1 MAIKG
6 NETALS
12 QQISNPP
19 EHTEAQP
26 PHGQP
31 PNRHAR
37 FSMISIVLLLT
48 LVSFLILSSSILLVI
63 SVVQGVTQPL
73 GQAATSTPT
82 QLGTPDKKTLTPTA
96 TTAQSITPTAIP
108 PISAPNNTA
117 LRPLQLPS
125 DRYVIYEQRNNI
137 YLVSSVGATPQVI
150 TTPGYMY
157 NQAVHPLLT
166 PTGQLLY
173 SGDGIWLTDIFGG
186 TAVQIAKLP
195 ANQVITSLAVSSDGT
210 TIAWSTEPA
219 SGNGLIDIFA
229 GPLASPTKVFEQP
242 STNCPCF
249 RIFAFMNGNGKQGDS
264 TLLLT
269 DGQQSHEAIQFGLW
283 TFDLNNPLAA
293 NPQEILGGD
302 TQQGPL
308 ALLPSGNILLYSSYE
323 GEVPIPT
330 DGSVPNDLAVV
341 KYPNSLDL
349 TTLDGHPLAM
359 DGAQVVLAEQH
370 QLANSAAYHWITT
383 PIFTPDG
390 HTLIYVEFS
399 SQAQPPFDRS
409 SAVFE
414 VHISGSGKN
423 LRASKPQLLVTSTA
437 ALLELGPWF
446 NAHILTFYAD
456 NSLYALDVQNGAVT
470 TIVQTNAYARMIAV
484 AGIGGV

>member
-1 MAIKG
+1 M
-6 NETALS
+6 
-12 QQISNPP
+12 
-19 EHTEAQP
+19 
-26 PHGQP
+26 
-31 PNRHAR
+31 
-37 FSMISIVLLLT
+37 SIVLLLT
-48 LVSFLILSSSILLVI
+48 LVSFLILSSSVLLVM
-63 SVVQGVTQPL
+63 SAVQGVTQPL

-82 QLGTPDKKTLTPTA
+82 RPGTAVKQTLTPA
-96 TTAQSITPTAIP
+96 ASTTQSITPTATP
-108 PISAPNNTA
+108 PIFAPNNTA
-117 LRPLQLPS
+117 LQPLQLPS
-125 DRYVIYEQRNNI
+125 DRDVIYEQQNKI

-150 TTPGYMY
+150 TTPGYVY

-219 SGNGLIDIFA
+219 SGNGIIDIFA

-249 RIFAFMNGNGKQGDS
+249 RIFAFMNGSGKQGDA

-283 TFDLNNPLAA
+283 TFDLNNPLIAT
-293 NPQEILGGD
+293 PQEILGGD

-308 ALLPSGNILLYSSYE
+308 AFFGNILLYSSYE

-349 TTLDGHPLAM
+349 TTLDGHPLKM
-359 DGAQVVLAEQH
+359 DGSQVVLAEQH

-383 PIFTPDG
+383 PVFTPDG

-399 SQAQPPFDRS
+399 SQAQPPFDRT

-423 LRASKPQLLVTSTA
+423 LRASKPQLMVTSTA

-446 NAHILTFYAD
+446 NTHILTFYGD
-456 NSLYALDVQNGAVT
+456 NSLYALDVRSGTVA
-470 TIVQTNAYARMIAV
+470 TIVQTSAYARMIAV
-484 AGIGGV
+484 VGTGGMYKDWYDRYDNSPQ

>member
-1 MAIKG
+1 MM
-6 NETALS
+6 S
-12 QQISNPP
+12 V
-19 EHTEAQP
+19 
-26 PHGQP
+26 
-31 PNRHAR
+31 
-37 FSMISIVLLLT
+37 VLLLT
-48 LVSFLILSSSILLVI
+48 LMSFLILSSSVLLVI
-63 SVVQGVTQPL
+63 SAVQGVTQAQ
-73 GQAATSTPT
+73 GQVATSTPT
-82 QLGTPDKKTLTPTA
+82 QHGTQVKQTLTPAA

-108 PISAPNNTA
+108 PIFAPNNTV
-117 LRPLQLPS
+117 LQPLQLPS
-125 DRYVIYEQRNNI
+125 NRYVIYEQQNNI
-137 YLVSSVGATPQVI
+137 YLVSSVGATATPQAI
-150 TTPGYMY
+150 TTPGYVY
-157 NQAVHPLLT
+157 NQAVRPLLT
-166 PTGQLLY
+166 PAGQLLY

-195 ANQVITSLAVSSDGT
+195 TNQVITSLAVSNDGT

-219 SGNGLIDIFA
+219 SGNGIIDIFA

-269 DGQQSHEAIQFGLW
+269 DGQQSHEAIQIGLW
-283 TFDLNNPLAA
+283 TFDLNKPLTAT
-293 NPQEILGGD
+293 PQEILGGN

-308 ALLPSGNILLYSSYE
+308 ALLPFGNILLYSSYE

-349 TTLDGHPLAM
+349 TTLDGQPLGM
-359 DGAQVVLAEQH
+359 NGSQVVLAEQH

-383 PIFTPDG
+383 PVFTPDG

-399 SQAQPPFDRS
+399 SQAQPPFDRT

-437 ALLELGPWF
+437 ALLEIGPWF
-446 NAHILTFYAD
+446 NAHILTFYGD
-456 NSLYALDVQNGAVT
+456 NSLYALDVRNGAVT
-470 TIVQTNAYARMIAV
+470 TIVETSAYARMIAV
-484 AGIGGV
+484 VGMGGV

>member
-1 MAIKG
+1 MP
-6 NETALS
+6 
-12 QQISNPP
+12 QQVSNPP
-19 EHTEAQP
+19 ERTEAQP

-31 PNRHAR
+31 PNRHTR
-37 FSMISIVLLLT
+37 FSMLSIVLLLI
-48 LVSFLILSSSILLVI
+48 LVSFLILSSSVLLVI
-63 SVVQGVTQPL
+63 SAVQEVTQPL

-82 QLGTPDKKTLTPTA
+82 QLGTQSKQTLTPAA
-96 TTAQSITPTAIP
+96 TTAPSITPTVIP
-108 PISAPNNTA
+108 PISAPGNTV
-117 LRPLQLPS
+117 LQPLQLPS
-125 DRYVIYEQRNNI
+125 DRSVIYEQQNSI
-137 YLVSSVGATPQVI
+137 YLVSSTGATPQAI
-150 TTPGYMY
+150 TTPGYVY

-195 ANQVITSLAVSSDGT
+195 ANQIITSLAVSSDGT
-210 TIAWSTEPA
+210 TIAWSTEPTN
-219 SGNGLIDIFA
+219 GNGSIAIFA
-229 GPLASPTKVFEQP
+229 GSLASPTKVFEQP

-283 TFDLNNPLAA
+283 TFDLNKPLTAT
-293 NPQEILGGD
+293 PQEILGGD

-308 ALLPSGNILLYSSYE
+308 ALLPFGNTLLYSSYE

-330 DGSVPNDLAVV
+330 DGSVPSDLAVV

-349 TTLDGHPLAM
+349 TTLGGQPLAM
-359 DGAQVVLAEQH
+359 DGLQVVLAEQH

-383 PIFTPDG
+383 PVFTPDG

-399 SQAQPPFDRS
+399 SQAQPPFDRT
-409 SAVFE
+409 SAIFE
-414 VHISGSGKN
+414 VHISGSGKT

-446 NAHILTFYAD
+446 NAHILTFFAD
-456 NSLYALDVQNGAVT
+456 NSLYALDVRSGAAT
-470 TIVQTNAYARMIAV
+470 TIVQTSAYARMIAV
-484 AGIGGV
+484 VGTGGV